1 MVSGQRTY
9 WRPNLLKIV
18 RRVLSVRI
26 RPLVFY
32 FREILLLTIPSTIRM
47 GGSGNSFYSL
57 IIAGMIFTIFRSLL
71 SFLW

>member
-9 WRPNLLKIV
+9 WRPNLLEIV

-26 RPLVFY
+26 RPLVLY

-47 GGSGNSFYSL
+47 GGRGNSFYSL
-57 IIAGMIFTIFRSLL
+57 IIAGMIFTIL
-71 SFLW
+71 